1 MIKEATGVASTIE
14 EARQQALRAL
24 NAPQEADVKVEIVQ
38 QPKKKI
44 LGLFGGAD
52 AKVKAYYDDGK
63 SEKKPAPKKEF
74 SKPASKPQQKASKE
88 PAQKNNKKEQPKAHE
103 NAPKAQ
109 KEAPAKTREE
119 NKPQKKSESSVD
131 LSQVPEKKTDATEYL
146 EDILKKMGF
155 DGVSVTV
162 KEVGDDYYFE
172 ISGTT
177 EFGGIIGK
185 RGETLDA
192 LQYITRL
199 YLNRDAS
206 STKRVSLNV
215 GDYREKRKETLE
227 NLAVHKAQRAI
238 SIGKST
244 TLEPMNPYERRI
256 VHTAIQGVEGV
267 TSHSVG
273 DGDNRRVVIVPDNA
287 RFDRRGGKNY
297 GRNNNYGRRE
307 KRAPYVP
314 EAPKEP
320 REQKVDAVSSSRYG
334 KIEPKKPASDAE

>member
-14 EARQQALRAL
+14 EARQQALKAL

-63 SEKKPAPKKEF
+63 SEKKPVPKKE
-74 SKPASKPQQKASKE
+74 PSKPQQKASKE
-88 PAQKNNKKEQPKAHE
+88 PAQKNNKKEQPKA
-103 NAPKAQ
+103 Q
-109 KEAPAKTREE
+109 KEAPVKTREG

-314 EAPKEP
+314 ETPKEP